1 MESKEIEV
9 LLTHPSYTTQENPPE
24 NLLQNIIDKL
34 HSSGHITDHLDLQ
47 KDRFDGIAHFPAT
60 MFSETT
66 TPPPHR
72 RIKFLLVTENEFP
85 LMQLHLTGSE
95 LFLRHLREQ
104 AARIGY
110 KLYPDM
116 LEKSRNT
123 ALEVFGVDGLR
134 FMDDIKD
141 DEYKEGDFVLLD
153 SEEDIFR
160 LLRMKYVPPHRR
172 NW

>member
-9 LLTHPSYTTQENPPE
+9 LLTHPSYTTAEHPPA
-24 NLLQNIIDKL
+24 NLLQGIVDKL
-34 HSSGHITDHLDLQ
+34 HSSGHITDCLDIQ
-47 KDRFDGIAHFPAT
+47 KDRCDGIAHFPAT

-66 TPPPHR
+66 PPPPHR
-72 RIKFLLVTENEFP
+72 RIKFLIVTENEFP
-85 LMQLHLTGSE
+85 FMQLHLTGSE
-95 LFLRHLREQ
+95 PFLTHIREQ

-116 LEKSRNT
+116 LEKRRNT

-141 DEYKEGDFVLLD
+141 DGYKEGDFVLLD

-160 LLRMKYVPPHRR
+160 FLRMKYVPPHLR